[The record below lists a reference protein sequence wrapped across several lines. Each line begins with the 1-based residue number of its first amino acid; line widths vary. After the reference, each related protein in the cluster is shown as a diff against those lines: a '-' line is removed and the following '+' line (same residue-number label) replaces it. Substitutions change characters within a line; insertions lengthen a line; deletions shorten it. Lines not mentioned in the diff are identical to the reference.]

1 MAVFPRSRPS
11 RSYEPLAIRMSKAVH
26 DIAEK
31 RHSVWV
37 SLAAVSKLL
46 KVQDAEMLQ
55 GAMTHGTQKGWLKVG
70 GKPVHSLML
79 TEAGEQAALTRR

>member
-1 MAVFPRSRPS
+1 
-11 RSYEPLAIRMSKAVH
+11 MSKAVH

-37 SLAAVSKLL
+37 SLAAVSKHLN
-46 KVQDAEMLQ
+46 VQDAEMLE
-55 GAMTHGTQKGWLKVG
+55 GAMSHGIGKGWLKVG

-79 TEAGEQAALTRR
+79 TDLGEKAVLTKK

>member
-11 RSYEPLAIRMSKAVH
+11 RSYEPLALRMTKAVH

-37 SLAAVSKLL
+37 SLASVSKLL

-55 GAMTHGTQKGWLKVG
+55 GAMTHATHKGWLKVG

-79 TEAGEQAALTRR
+79 TEPGEQAVLPRK